1 MNTISKITFNAAVF
15 LLCLSLAPS
24 CSNNNND
31 SKESK
36 EVAEE
41 VNEEK
46 FDREGEKDADRLNEA
61 YVTSLYEVKA
71 SEQAVTRATTAEVKK
86 LAEMMVQAH
95 TKMNT
100 EIQGLAG
107 RKNIT
112 LATDITDELNR
123 KMEKLNEKNG
133 LDYDKE
139 YTEQM
144 RERHQEGIKLTE
156 RAADKGEDAEIKQWA
171 SASTPQLRAH
181 LDMIES
187 THNMIKDMK
196 DNEKDRNKTR
206 NNVSGDDHSMHDGK
220 SHTTSH

>member
-1 MNTISKITFNAAVF
+1 MNTITKITFNAAI
-15 LLCLSLAPS
+15 LCLSITLAPS
-24 CSNNNND
+24 CSNSND
-31 SKESK
+31 SKDSK

-41 VNEEK
+41 INEEK
-46 FDREGEKDADRLNEA
+46 FNREGEKDADRLNEA
-61 YVTSLYEVKA
+61 YVTSLYEIKA

-100 EIQGLAG
+100 DILGLAQS
-107 RKNIT
+107 KNIT

-123 KMEKLNEKNG
+123 KMKKLNEKNG

-144 RERHQEGIKLTE
+144 RERHEEGIKLTE
-156 RAADKGEDAEIKQWA
+156 RAAEKGEDADIKQWA
-171 SASTPQLRAH
+171 TSSTPQLRSH

-187 THNMIKDMK
+187 THNVIKDMK
-196 DNEKDRNKTR
+196 DNEKDK
-206 NNVSGDDHSMHDGK
+206 K
-220 SHTTSH
+220 